1 MIYKLKLKNADKY
14 ALVSDQAYELIANNP
29 YLKLIGFLENLREHA
44 SGYPVFGKNF
54 PQKDGGYRN
63 ETIYLHRYIAE
74 KFVEKPIT
82 LKKLFVCFKNS
93 NPLDCRIE
101 NLEWITM
108 PELRRQMK
116 KNKSTTGFRG
126 VTKTKGKFRAILYDG
141 ENRYDLGL
149 FKTAEEAALAYNKKS
164 IQMFGKTKSLNKIS
178 KKSKQELQEALNF

>member
-1 MIYKLKLKNADKY
+1 MIYKLKLKNADKH
-14 ALVSDQAYELIANNP
+14 ALVSDKAYELITNNS
-29 YLKLIGFLENLREHA
+29 YFKAIGFLENLREHA

-54 PQKDGGYRN
+54 PLKSGGYKN
-63 ETIYLHRYIAE
+63 ETIYLHKYIAE
-74 KFVEKPIT
+74 KFVEKPVSV
-82 LKKLFVCFKNS
+82 KKLFVCFKNS

-141 ENRYDLGL
+141 ESRYDLGL
-149 FKTAEEAALAYNKKS
+149 FKTAEEAALAYNEKS
-164 IQMFGKTKSLNKIS
+164 FALFGKTKSLNKIS
-178 KKSKQELQEALNF
+178 KKPELVLQDL

>member
-14 ALVSDQAYELIANNP
+14 ALVSGEAYESITGNQ
-29 YLKLIGFLENLREHA
+29 YLKAIGFLENLREHA

-54 PQKDGGYRN
+54 PLKGGKYRN
-63 ETIYLHRYIAE
+63 ETIYLHKHIAD
-74 KFVEKPIT
+74 KFVTKPVSE
-82 LKKLFVCFKNS
+82 KKLFVCFKNS

-101 NLEWITM
+101 NLEWVTM

-116 KNKSTTGFRG
+116 KNKSSTGYRG

-141 ENRYDLGL
+141 STRYDLGL

-164 IQMFGKTKSLNKIS
+164 MELFGKTKSLNKVSS
-178 KKSKQELQEALNF
+178 KTKITAFQGA

>member
-14 ALVSDQAYELIANNP
+14 ALVSDQAYELITNNS
-29 YLKLIGFLENLREHA
+29 YFKVIGFLENLREHA

-54 PQKDGGYRN
+54 PLINGGYKN
-63 ETIYLHRYIAE
+63 ETIYLHKYIAE
-74 KFVEKPIT
+74 KFVPKPES

-116 KNKSTTGFRG
+116 KNKSITGFRG

-141 ENRYDLGL
+141 KLRYDLGL
-149 FKTAEEAALAYNKKS
+149 YKTPEEAALAYNEKS
-164 IQMFGKTKSLNKIS
+164 IELFGKTKSLNKFS
-178 KKSKQELQEALNF
+178 KKSSAVLQES